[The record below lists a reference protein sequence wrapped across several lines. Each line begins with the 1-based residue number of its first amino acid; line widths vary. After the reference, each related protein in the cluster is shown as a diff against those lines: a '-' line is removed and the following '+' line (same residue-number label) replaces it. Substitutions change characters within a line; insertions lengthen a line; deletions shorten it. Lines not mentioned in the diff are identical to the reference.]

1 MCLYNTCQLWRNSIL
16 SIPGLGRSPGERYG
30 NPPQFSCLEDP
41 MDRGASWAII
51 HGVTE
56 SWTRLKWLSM
66 QHAQTLLW
74 KMLIPIFLLYSKVA
88 LHSNLKKNN
97 YLCSLQWI
105 SSFFLSCYPWTNGKT
120 YWMYHMDK
128 QYIINLVLSLRWY
141 LLGLSDSL
149 LQLLLL
155 SLRRYPR
162 VLGLVLVLGGML
174 AVICWSQ
181 GQFLLAE
188 WVLLALL

>member
-1 MCLYNTCQLWRNSIL
+1 
-16 SIPGLGRSPGERYG
+16 
-30 NPPQFSCLEDP
+30 